1 MAKKITAQDI
11 IKILEKEV
19 GIKESPANSNN
30 VKYNTAYYGRK
41 VSGSAYPWC
50 CAFVW
55 WVFAEAGAS
64 ELFYGGK
71 KTASCKTLY
80 NYHKKQGQQITG
92 NYQPGDIIFFNF
104 SGKSS
109 TEHVGVCVSYDKI
122 KRTITTID
130 GNTGTTNEANGG
142 AVMYRT
148 RALKYV
154 VRAYRPKYSSAAAP
168 DRKTYAI
175 NLPLLT
181 KGDYG
186 DDVKALQILLTG
198 RGYSTKG
205 CDGSFGNN
213 TYSALVNFQEANKLK
228 TDGKCGPATWS
239 ALLGV

>member
-1 MAKKITAQDI
+1 MATANDI
-11 IKILEKEV
+11 IKIAEKEV
-19 GIKESPANSNN
+19 GTKEKPANSNK
-30 VKYNTAYYGRK
+30 VKYNTKYYGK
-41 VSGSAYPWC
+41 EVSGSSYPWC
-50 CAFVW
+50 CVFVW
-55 WVFAEAGAS
+55 WVFAAAGAS
-64 ELFYGGK
+64 DLFYGGK
-71 KTASCKTLY
+71 KTANCGTLY
-80 NYHKKQGQQITG
+80 TYHKNKGQSIKG
-92 NYQPGDIIFFNF
+92 NYKPGDIIFFNF
-104 SGKSS
+104 SGKTS
-109 TEHVGVCVSYDKI
+109 TEHVGICIEYNKSKG
-122 KRTITTID
+122 TITTID

-154 VRAYRPKYSSAAAP
+154 VAAYRPKYSSAAAP

-175 NLPLLT
+175 NLPLLS

-205 CDGSFGNN
+205 FDGSFGNN
-213 TYSALVNFQEANKLK
+213 TYSALVNFQEANKLA